1 MVASMSH
8 TERQSQPVTRN
19 APCPCGSG
27 RKYKRCCLKAS
38 AREQEPVDRS
48 GETAVQAVP
57 ETVGE
62 RRARASAE
70 RRARTDGERQALAA
84 AGLRAAATMELDGR
98 SSFAEVL
105 RGAFGFA
112 AHVRHVS
119 VLPDHEGDDP
129 AEPGQYAYLDR
140 FVALLGSA
148 RTALADSDDHTFLKM
163 LGFIPATPRHALSL
177 SLDEPVLIYPSVWT
191 STGSV
196 TGVPQTLAGALVHR
210 YAPGGVE
217 VFPITEMMRSPIL
230 SPPVAF
236 TDIHTDALAGALRW
250 RVGRAEPNYV
260 RQGALERAFEREQA
274 ELAVLMVGC
283 AGTSLTPQR
292 VLSAEEM
299 AFHVATYEALPSR
312 YTEDAGALHAM
323 LRMLYPPMRLPDRAI
338 DEITEYLRP
347 EGLA

>member
-1 MVASMSH
+1 MVALMGH
-8 TERQSQPVTRN
+8 TQRQSQPVTRN

-38 AREQEPVDRS
+38 AQEQEPADRS
-48 GETAVQAVP
+48 GETAVQTVR

-70 RRARTDGERQALAA
+70 RRARTDGEREALAA
-84 AGLRAAATMELDGR
+84 AELRVAATTELDGR

-112 AHVRHVS
+112 AHLRHVS
-119 VLPDHEGDDP
+119 VLPVNEGEDL

-140 FVALLGSA
+140 FVAVLASA
-148 RTALADSDDHTFLKM
+148 GTALADSDDDTFLKK

-177 SLDEPVLIYPSVWT
+177 SLSLDKPVLIYPSVWT
-191 STGSV
+191 STSSV
-196 TGVPQTLAGALVHR
+196 AGAPQTLAGALVHR

-236 TDIHTDALAGALRW
+236 TDVHTDALAGALRW

-274 ELAVLMVGC
+274 ALAVLMLGC

-292 VLSAEEM
+292 PLSAEEI

-312 YTEDAGALHAM
+312 YTEDAGALQAM

-338 DEITEYLRP
+338 DEINEYLRP
-347 EGLA
+347 